1 MDREQALEWTKAER
15 LGIADFLEELDTEDW
30 RKDSL
35 CTGWTV
41 RDVAAHLTL
50 STRTTL
56 LDLLKGAVGARFD
69 WERME
74 YDKARERAA
83 RYTPAEL
90 VAQIRETAGS
100 PRRAPMSAPLDPLTD
115 FLVHGQDIA
124 RPLGRTRPMPGPQTV
139 AALDHVVASPFYGAK
154 KRLRGVRLVA
164 TDADWST
171 GTSARTGTDA
181 GPAEAR
187 GPAGDL
193 LLVVT
198 GRRAGLAAVTG
209 AGAERLRERL
219 GER

>member
-15 LGIADFLEELDTEDW
+15 LGIADFLEELDADDW
-30 RKDSL
+30 GRDSL

-56 LDLLKGAVGARFD
+56 LDLLKGAIGARFD

-83 RYTPAEL
+83 RHTPAEL

-100 PRRAPMSAPLDPLTD
+100 PRRAPLSAPLDPLTD

-124 RPLGRTRPMPGPQTV
+124 RPLGRARTMPGPQTV

-171 GTSARTGTDA
+171 GA

-209 AGAERLRERL
+209 AGAERLAERL
-219 GER
+219 GERSS

>member
-15 LGIADFLEELDTEDW
+15 LGIADFLEELDADDW
-30 RKDSL
+30 GRDSL

-56 LDLLKGAVGARFD
+56 LDLLKGAIGARFD

-74 YDKARERAA
+74 YDKARDRAA
-83 RYTPAEL
+83 RHTPAEL
-90 VAQIRETAGS
+90 VAQIRQTAGS
-100 PRRAPMSAPLDPLTD
+100 PRRAPLSAPLDPLTD

-124 RPLGRTRPMPGPQTV
+124 RPLGRARPMPGPQTV

-171 GTSARTGTDA
+171 GA

-209 AGAERLRERL
+209 AGAERLAERL
-219 GER
+219 GERSS

>member
-15 LGIADFLEELDTEDW
+15 LGIADFLEELDADDW
-30 RKDSL
+30 RQDSL

-56 LDLLKGAVGARFD
+56 LDLLKGAIGARFD

-74 YDKARERAA
+74 YDKACERAA

-124 RPLGRTRPMPGPQTV
+124 RPLGRTRPMPGPQTI

-171 GTSARTGTDA
+171 GA
-181 GPAEAR
+181 GPAEAQ

-193 LLVVT
+193 LLVAT

-209 AGAERLRERL
+209 AGAERLEARL
-219 GER
+219 GERLS